1 MRGIDGR
8 LCRVALV
15 LALMLPLGA
24 APRADDAWKPFRDID
39 EARARER
46 AKAKANA
53 STDDRPFLPPMSG
66 DPSGARRQDGSSPQP
81 YGSQPYQPGPQPY
94 AQPDGQR
101 PAWGA
106 ERTDPRGDT
115 RGASLR
121 DLPPPD
127 EKSRGI
133 ERGDLAPAMAA
144 DGSGLPQEPWAG
156 LDIARVEGEL
166 GKLELP
172 PRSPALGRLL
182 RRLLV
187 ADVVPPSGV
196 APDQF
201 DAFRLDLLL
210 RAGMPG
216 AMRPI
221 LDRATPAGSPLVSLV
236 RARSALALGD
246 RDAACTI
253 ARELGQAKVGLEKP
267 LKGEAI
273 LLSGYCALATGNP
286 GGGGMMAT
294 LAREE
299 GVTRAHQLAA
309 LDAAALGGKP
319 DLGPKPGRISLI
331 DYRFIEAAG
340 GADLKTIAEA
350 ADAALLATL
359 ALDANVDIRVRVA
372 AAEAAIR
379 QNGIEADELAT
390 VYRAVPAGDAAR
402 PDPLLRRA
410 QLFQQA
416 EAERT
421 PLKQARAVRA
431 FLDDARRTGFY
442 LPALQIAA
450 KPVSGMQITPEIGWF
465 AETAVETLLAADRY
479 TDARSVVASA
489 QGVDRAGGDG
499 LAHWLALIDIADA
512 AQPARRGDSL
522 ASLEPL
528 ALRGRFSGDLLHRL
542 ATVLDALDYNVPIPL
557 WDAANRAPRPKTGH
571 LPETGV
577 LSELQDASKK
587 KQVGRTALLAMR
599 ALGPTGAEGAD
610 LIALGDAIRAVKRA
624 GLDQD
629 ARRIGLEALFAGWPR
644 TAAP

>member
-8 LCRVALV
+8 LCRAALV

-24 APRADDAWKPFRDID
+24 ASRADDGWKPFRDID

-53 STDDRPFLPPMSG
+53 SANADERPFLAPMTG
-66 DPSGARRQDGSSPQP
+66 EPARRPDGLPPQP
-81 YGSQPYQPGPQPY
+81 YGSQPY
-94 AQPDGQR
+94 ASPDAPR
-101 PAWGA
+101 PAWGSD
-106 ERTDPRGDT
+106 RTDQRGDA

-121 DLPPPD
+121 DLGPPD

-133 ERGDLAPAMAA
+133 ERGELAPAMAA

-172 PRSPALGRLL
+172 PRSPALGSLL

-187 ADVVPPSGV
+187 ADPVPPSGV
-196 APDQF
+196 AADQF

-210 RAGMPG
+210 RAGMPA

-221 LDRATPAGSPLVSLV
+221 LERSPPAGSPLVSLI

-246 RDAACTI
+246 RDAAC
-253 ARELGQAKVGLEKP
+253 AVAKDLGQAKVGLDQP

-273 LLSGYCALATGNP
+273 LLSGYCALAAGNP
-286 GGGGMMAT
+286 GGGGMMAA

-299 GVTRAHQLAA
+299 GVARAHQLAA
-309 LDAAALGGKP
+309 LDAAALGTRP

-340 GADLKTIAEA
+340 GADVKSIAEA

-359 ALDANVDIRVRVA
+359 ALDAHVDIRVRVA
-372 AAEAAIR
+372 AAEAAVR
-379 QNGIEADELAT
+379 HGGIEPDDLAA
-390 VYRAVPAGDAAR
+390 VYRAVPPADAAR

-416 EAERT
+416 DAERT
-421 PLKQARAVRA
+421 PLKQARAIRA
-431 FLDDARRTGFY
+431 FLDDARRAGLY

-450 KPVSGMQITPEIGWF
+450 KPVSGMRVTPEIGWF
-465 AETAVETLLAADRY
+465 AETAIESLLSADRY
-479 TDARSVVASA
+479 ADARAVVASA
-489 QGVDRAGGDG
+489 QGFDRTGGDG
-499 LAHWLALIDIADA
+499 FTHWLALIDIADA

-542 ATVLDALDYNVPIPL
+542 ASVLDALDYNVPIPL

-644 TAAP
+644 TAVP